1 MPLTMM
7 RLPAMP
13 PVHARSPTQLNR
25 ALEWLLAEV
34 QFSHRRLAAC
44 LVLRQLAIN
53 TPTLFFAKRADFFE
67 RIWRPPRQQ
76 AVHPRRAS
84 QPSPRRWP
92 CWRSAPLQHVHC
104 YFKNYEH
111 MQGPSKG
118 TATRCTARSWR

>member
-1 MPLTMM
+1 M

-67 RIWRPPRQQ
+67 RIWPVLRDSKQSIRD
-76 AVHPRRAS
+76 AASRRVAGAADALS
-84 QPSPRRWP
+84 LPNERRYWHTRLKKTIDRTRRV
-92 CWRSAPLQHVHC
+92 RS
-104 YFKNYEH
+104 
-111 MQGPSKG
+111 
-118 TATRCTARSWR
+118 